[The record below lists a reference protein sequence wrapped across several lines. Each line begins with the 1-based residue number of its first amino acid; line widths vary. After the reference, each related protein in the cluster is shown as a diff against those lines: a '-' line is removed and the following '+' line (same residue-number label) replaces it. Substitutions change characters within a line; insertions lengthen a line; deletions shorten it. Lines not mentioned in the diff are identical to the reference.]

1 MYDIFASAHSAQLG
15 RNKCASVRTMSP
27 SGFKHFSKPTYTP
40 PTPRLRPRH
49 APPGPALGQACLLCS
64 ALGGASK
71 IAMKS
76 KKKLFGGI

>member
-1 MYDIFASAHSAQLG
+1 MRTRHNLGAFNILKGSQGASPAASTHPRAHKA
-15 RNKCASVRTMSP
+15 
-27 SGFKHFSKPTYTP
+27 PTYP

-49 APPGPALGQACLLCS
+49 PPSGPALGQACLLCP

-71 IAMKS
+71 IAMNS

>member
-49 APPGPALGQACLLCS
+49 APPGPALGQACLFCT
-64 ALGGASK
+64 ALGGAPAK
-71 IAMKS
+71 
-76 KKKLFGGI
+76 